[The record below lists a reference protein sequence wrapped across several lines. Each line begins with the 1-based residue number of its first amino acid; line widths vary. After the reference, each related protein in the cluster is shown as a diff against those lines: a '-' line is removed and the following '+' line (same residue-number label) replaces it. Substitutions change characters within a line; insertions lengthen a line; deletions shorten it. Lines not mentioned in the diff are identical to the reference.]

1 MRLCRQMTLT
11 CVSKNSYKVYYKR
24 NFPVVAKGLVARLLP
39 RSSMFYYKQWQK
51 EKISSKA
58 EKQ

>member
-1 MRLCRQMTLT
+1 MTLT